1 MYINKAFK
9 IAFALKSVVLMHIAV
24 KIKKKKKKNNVR
36 GGNMQKYTL
45 YRMICNKH
53 YIHEFLHTLSLYIY

>member
-24 KIKKKKKKNNVR
+24 KIKKKKQRQRWQYAKVHIVSYD
-36 GGNMQKYTL
+36 M
-45 YRMICNKH
+45 
-53 YIHEFLHTLSLYIY
+53 